1 MLLAC
6 MQVSN
11 NAVYK
16 YNYDSWYAQ
25 SAGEA
30 APAAAATEGGDKSEK
45 PEAEKAEIQTEGDSK
60 PVVTDTTDN
69 TSAPATAADKGL
81 IKFYLW

>member
-6 MQVSN
+6 VQVSN

-16 YNYDSWYAQ
+16 YNYYFRYAQ
-25 SAGEA
+25 SAGDA
-30 APAAAATEGGDKSEK
+30 APAAAATEGGDNSEK
-45 PEAEKAEIQTEGDSK
+45 LEAEKAEIQTEGDSK

-69 TSAPATAADKGL
+69 TPAPATAADKGL
-81 IKFYLW
+81 IKFYL

>member
-6 MQVSN
+6 MQVSS
-11 NAVYK
+11 NAVYE
-16 YNYDSWYAQ
+16 YMIYWYAQ
-25 SAGEA
+25 SAGDA
-30 APAAAATEGGDKSEK
+30 
-45 PEAEKAEIQTEGDSK
+45 AEIQIEGDSK